1 MRTKAEEQLET
12 QGAELD
18 EARAELMTA
27 QTEMARLKAAF
38 SKYQKDALMEVSR
51 LQARAEDAERKA
63 VKATEEVATTKIVAF
78 SEYQSS
84 AEFEQVCV
92 DNYDEGVWAF
102 MYNVWCEHPEWD
114 LSFLREAAGVM
125 IAEFN
130 APLETPLNDPSTEF
144 VPLPTSIHR
153 SQTSPH
159 RSSMRTFLLL
169 MPAVVAE
176 LMRMT
181 RWSRLTILL
190 GSRALETILLAI

>member
-1 MRTKAEEQLET
+1 MSKKAKEQLET

-27 QTEMARLKAAF
+27 QTEMARLKATF

-102 MYNVWCEHPEWD
+102 MYN
-114 LSFLREAAGVM
+114 F
-125 IAEFN
+125 
-130 APLETPLNDPSTEF
+130 
-144 VPLPTSIHR
+144 
-153 SQTSPH
+153 
-159 RSSMRTFLLL
+159 
-169 MPAVVAE
+169 
-176 LMRMT
+176 
-181 RWSRLTILL
+181 
-190 GSRALETILLAI
+190 